1 MSLKKRALKSI
12 ALALVGVTIAIPVA
26 NSVSA
31 MEINSVSAQN
41 IEFTNAET
49 DIFNQGLV
57 ESIDIEGV
65 TYTYEYYYDING
77 LKSISITNMARSQT
91 QILTFDEKTSNIYL
105 DGQKISE
112 VNPSYDNVNSSTR
125 AVDTSWKLTAG
136 PVHRYISWAKGT
148 TTAIV
153 LGLISGALGL
163 AGSYVSSALGG
174 ALSILAGQC
183 SGGTLHY
190 SKYYRNL
197 ALGQVQYRTDW
208 SFVASTGDRY
218 GTYTYLS
225 TPQ

>member
-1 MSLKKRALKSI
+1 MSLKKRAIKSI

-31 MEINSVSAQN
+31 MEINSVSKQN
-41 IEFTNAET
+41 IELTNTEN

-65 TYTYEYYYDING
+65 TYTYEYYYDTNG
-77 LKSISITNMARSQT
+77 FKSISITNMARSQT

-112 VNPSYDNVNSSTR
+112 VNSSYDNVSSSTR
-125 AVDTSWKLTAG
+125 AVDTSWKLTA
-136 PVHRYISWAKGT
+136 
-148 TTAIV
+148 
-153 LGLISGALGL
+153 
-163 AGSYVSSALGG
+163 
-174 ALSILAGQC
+174 
-183 SGGTLHY
+183 
-190 SKYYRNL
+190 
-197 ALGQVQYRTDW
+197 
-208 SFVASTGDRY
+208 DRY